1 MDTFENF
8 GSTVLIKDRVYNA
21 LKSEI
26 LLGNFKPGERLN
38 ILAIANKMNISSAPI
53 REALNML
60 SKDGLVDLVAHKQ
73 AVVAV
78 GELSDFL
85 ISVDIRK
92 MLEPYAAKISV
103 SNIPQDKID
112 AVRLQLNKVLDNPS
126 DIVAYVESDMA
137 VHELLHSYAGSKF
150 LSEILTKV
158 KSYTMRFRY
167 LVEKTEKIASASEA
181 STIIIS
187 THEHLSIINALDSRD
202 PELAYSVVLQHIE
215 HYSERNKPI

>member
-8 GSTVLIKDRVYNA
+8 GSAVLIKDRVYNA

-26 LLGNFKPGERLN
+26 ILGHFKPGERLN
-38 ILAIANKMNISSAPI
+38 ILGIANKMNISSAPI

-73 AVVAV
+73 AVVAA
-78 GELSDFL
+78 GGSDEYN

-103 SNIPQDKID
+103 SNIPQDRID
-112 AVRLQLNKVLDNPS
+112 TVRSKLNKVLEDPS
-126 DIVAYVESDMA
+126 DVVAYVESDMA

-150 LSEILTKV
+150 LSEILTMV
-158 KSYTMRFRY
+158 KTYTMRFRY
-167 LVEKTEKIASASEA
+167 IVEKTEEAAPAREA
-181 STIIIS
+181 STIIVS
-187 THEHLSIINALDSRD
+187 THEHLGILDALNSRD
-202 PELAYSVVLQHIE
+202 PERAYSTVLQHIE
-215 HYSERNKPI
+215 HYSERNKPV